1 MKKVLFDQIFTV
13 MKEIG
18 IKPMLGTRT
27 NVKRHPNVKHFGNF
41 EADEKRNDLIKEGD
55 ENQYQVK
62 VKKLSERFVVKLR
75 NIPTENKDKDANR
88 RSKHTTEAKANK
100 RRDRKGRKSF

>member
-1 MKKVLFDQIFTV
+1 MSNKSEEEIVQGKPWKNVSFFDTY
-13 MKEIG
+13 
-18 IKPMLGTRT
+18 R
-27 NVKRHPNVKHFGNF
+27 

>member
-41 EADEKRNDLIKEGD
+41 E
-55 ENQYQVK
+55 V
-62 VKKLSERFVVKLR
+62 
-75 NIPTENKDKDANR
+75 
-88 RSKHTTEAKANK
+88 
-100 RRDRKGRKSF
+100 